1 MNRRIRT
8 LAVAA
13 LALAIGA
20 GLHAPAAHAQGDL
33 LARMIALNPGLTSY
47 TASIHADVHMTSFPY
62 LNPVLDGTYY
72 HKDPSK
78 DKIVF
83 TSGLPGIAKQFSKI
97 YPRIAAPVAWK
108 SVYIVSQSKSDAT
121 TTTFKLVPRKHGRVD
136 HVDVVVDQ
144 SSATIQSM
152 RWNYNDGSGYAELHQ
167 TYTKVGNAYLVSGQT
182 GHVEQSIYKADINST
197 FGAFKLNAPIA
208 DSFFAEN

>member
-1 MNRRIRT
+1 MNRTIRT
-8 LAVAA
+8 LAGAAAAFALVA
-13 LALAIGA
+13 GMR
-20 GLHAPAAHAQGDL
+20 APASASGDL
-33 LARMIALNPGLTSY
+33 LARMIALNPGLKSY

-83 TSGLPGIAKQFSKI
+83 TSGLPGIAKQFSKV
-97 YPRIAAPVAWK
+97 YPRIAAPAVWK
-108 SVYIVSQSKSDAT
+108 TIYKVTEGKSDGT
-121 TTTFKLVPRKHGRVD
+121 STPFTLVPIKHGRVD
-136 HVDVVVDQ
+136 HIDVTVDDAT
-144 SSATIQSM
+144 ATITAM

-167 TYTKVGNAYLVSGQT
+167 TFTKVGNDYLIASQK
-182 GHVEQSIYKADINST
+182 GHVEQSIYKADIDST
-197 FGAFKLNAPIA
+197 FASYKLNAPIA

>member
-1 MNRRIRT
+1 MKRSIRS
-8 LAVAA
+8 LVVAA

-20 GLHAPAAHAQGDL
+20 GVHAPASAQPDL

-62 LNPVLDGTYY
+62 LNPILDGTYY

-97 YPRIAAPVAWK
+97 YPRIAAPVSWK
-108 SVYIVSQSKSDAT
+108 TVYLVTQGKNDGT
-121 TTTFKLVPRKHGRVD
+121 TTAFRLVPRKHGRVD
-136 HVDVVVDQ
+136 HIDVGVDDAT
-144 SSATIQSM
+144 ATIQSM

-167 TYTKVGNAYLVSGQT
+167 TYTKVGNDYLVSNQT

-197 FGAFKLNAPIA
+197 
-208 DSFFAEN
+208 